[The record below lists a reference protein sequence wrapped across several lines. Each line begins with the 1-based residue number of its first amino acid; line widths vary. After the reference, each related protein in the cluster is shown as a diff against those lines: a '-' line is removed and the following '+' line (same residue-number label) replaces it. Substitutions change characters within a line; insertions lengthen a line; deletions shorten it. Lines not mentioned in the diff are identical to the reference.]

1 MIRRALVVAS
11 LMALATPAYA
21 QVRFEASIMGG
32 YTFAEGVEAN
42 TTVITPSGAFN
53 KIELKSGGAVDLS
66 FGVVAHNG
74 AEVGFIWSRQMSH
87 VNLTGP
93 GSAKDL
99 GNMNVDS
106 YHGYIGY
113 NFMPEGMFHPYVY
126 IGFGATGYGDVPYTN
141 AVGNPG
147 TIQGLSRYSTTVG
160 FGVKYWAGD
169 HFGFRAGMIYTP
181 TYITSSAEGW
191 WCDPYWGCY
200 LVGDHK
206 YSNQFQINGG
216 FSFRFGSK

>member
-32 YTFAEGVEAN
+32 YTFAEGVEGDA
-42 TTVITPSGAFN
+42 VITPSGTFN
-53 KIELKSGGAVDLS
+53 KIELKSGGAFNLS

-74 AEVGFIWSRQMSH
+74 AEVGFIWSHQMSH
-87 VNLTGP
+87 LSLSGFDT
-93 GSAKDL
+93 KDL
-99 GNMNVDS
+99 GSMNIES
-106 YHGYIGY
+106 YHGYIG
-113 NFMPEGMFHPYVY
+113 
-126 IGFGATGYGDVPYTN
+126 FGATDYGPVDFTKANGQP
-141 AVGNPG
+141 A
-147 TIQGLSRYSTTVG
+147 TIAGPVRYSTTVG
-160 FGVKYWAGD
+160 FGVKYWANN

-181 TYITSSAEGW
+181 TYITAEAEGW

-206 YSNQFQINGG
+206 YSNQFQLQGG
-216 FSFRFGSK
+216 FTFRFGGGQ